1 MNTTIALFLL
11 QDGLTSGLIYALLAL
26 SILLVFVVTRVLW
39 VPAGDFLVFG
49 ALTLALLQKGEVPG
63 TVWLCGA
70 LGIAT
75 AAIETWRAWRR
86 NDWRDWGTV
95 IAVSLG
101 TPLLVGG
108 TVYFLAASTPSL
120 AVQVILTLA
129 LIVPMGFM
137 LYRIAFRP
145 LADKSMLILMFVA
158 IAVHYCLVGLGL
170 LFFGS
175 EGYRTSP
182 FIAGR
187 IDAGVTRISWQF
199 ILVLAASGILMVGL
213 WLFTGRTLWGKALR
227 ATAVNRF
234 GARLVGIRTETM
246 GAVTFAIAALIGAVS
261 GVLIGPMTTLFYDSG
276 FLIALKGFVGT
287 VIAGMVSFPL
297 AVVGAIVVGVVESFS
312 SFYASALKEAIVFA
326 LLIPFL
332 LWRSAVE
339 PHRHETHEHDE

>member
-1 MNTTIALFLL
+1 MSTTIALLL
-11 QDGLTSGLIYALLAL
+11 FQDGLTSGLIYALLAL

-49 ALTLALLQKGEVPG
+49 ALTFALLQKGEIPG

-70 LGIAT
+70 LGCAT
-75 AAIETWRAWRR
+75 AVVETWRAWRS
-86 NDWRDWGTV
+86 NDWHGWRPV
-95 IAVSLG
+95 VAISLG

-108 TVYFLAASTPSL
+108 TVYFLAASTLSL
-120 AVQVILTLA
+120 AVQVLLTLA

-145 LADKSMLILMFVA
+145 LADKSVLILMFVA

-182 FIAGR
+182 FIASR
-187 IDAGVTRISWQF
+187 IDAGITSISWQLV
-199 ILVLAASGILMVGL
+199 LVLAASGILMIGL

-246 GAVTFAIAALIGAVS
+246 GAVTFTIAALIGAFS
-261 GVLIGPMTTLFYDSG
+261 GILISPVTTLFYDSG
-276 FLIALKGFVGT
+276 FLIALKGFVGA
-287 VIAGMVSFPL
+287 VVAGMASFPL
-297 AVVGAIVVGVVESFS
+297 AVIGAVVVGVVESFS

-339 PHRHETHEHDE
+339 PRRHETHEHDE